1 MKKAIFAILGVISF
15 YYVVSM
21 IMNFLDVSVSS
32 YLPYLLWLVALVI
45 LYVVLPKTRESFN
58 VVKNIS
64 AATS

>member
-1 MKKAIFAILGVISF
+1 MKKAVFAILGVISF

-45 LYVVLPKTRESFN
+45 LYVVLPKTRETFH
-58 VVKNIS
+58 VVKNIN
-64 AATS
+64 AV